1 MTTGQSNEYQRSLC
15 PERNRLQQ
23 TGVADLARSTNHI
36 VRPRVRCGLANSL
49 ASAACYSHFEE
60 PGMSSENEIPVAD
73 LPEEQN
79 SGFPPPKTQYKSCTA
94 VRSVPFRLSILQE
107 AFCAMSPR
115 ILITRSRYADLAFE
129 KTLLGSLTR
138 LTDS

>member
-1 MTTGQSNEYQRSLC
+1 MNIRGHFVQKEIVYSKQGW
-15 PERNRLQQ
+15 Q
-23 TGVADLARSTNHI
+23 DLARSTNHI

-79 SGFPPPKTQYKSCTA
+79 SG
-94 VRSVPFRLSILQE
+94 
-107 AFCAMSPR
+107 SPQR
-115 ILITRSRYADLAFE
+115 HSTNHAQR
-129 KTLLGSLTR
+129 
-138 LTDS
+138 